1 MQIIRADQVGS
12 LLRPPEL
19 VQAWGQVFAGQL
31 APDRLAEIEDRAID
45 AALEGQERTGIEVYT
60 DGEFRRIVYLTS
72 LVQASDGF
80 VMGQGEQLPWKAS
93 GGKVPEEMLH
103 LDLPVVAERL
113 RLKARVAGQES
124 AFMRARVPGRFKITL
139 PSPAHFAEN
148 AYRPGLSDR
157 AYPTRSDLLIDVA
170 RILAEEAGQLA
181 REGVPYVQVDSP
193 TYTMFADPSWDDW
206 FVEHGIDKPRWLQEV
221 IAADNQILDAARA
234 GGAVTAVHLC
244 RGNGL
249 GAWLAAGGY
258 DPIAE
263 QVFGLRCDRLLL
275 EYDTQRA
282 GTFEPL
288 RLVPPDKVVVLGLV
302 STKTPVLE
310 SADDL
315 LRRIDDAAR
324 YVPAER
330 LALSPQCGFAS
341 HFRGNPLS
349 EDDQWRK
356 LELVASVA
364 HRAWGGVEVPA

>member
-1 MQIIRADQVGS
+1 MRNVRADQVGS

-19 VQAWGQVFAGQL
+19 VQAWDRLFAGQL
-31 APDRLAEIEDRAID
+31 APDRLREIEDRASE
-45 AALEGQERTGIEVYT
+45 AALERQQRTGIEVLT

-72 LVQASDGF
+72 LVQAADGF
-80 VMGQGEQLPWKAS
+80 VMGQGERLSWKAT
-93 GGKVPEEMLH
+93 GREVPEEIVNFEP
-103 LDLPVVAERL
+103 PVVGDRI
-113 RLKARVAGQES
+113 RLKARVAGEES
-124 AFMRARVPGRFKITL
+124 AFMRTRVPGRFKITL

-148 AYRPGLSDR
+148 SYKPGLSDK
-157 AYPTRSDLLIDVA
+157 AYPTRSELLADLA
-170 RILAEEAGQLA
+170 RLLADEAGQLA

-193 TYTMFADPSWDDW
+193 TYTMFADSSWDGW
-206 FVEHGIDKPRWLQEV
+206 FSAHGLDKPRWLQEL